1 MSKQTHDSKHLTLDE
16 RKIIQTGIENRS
28 NKVDIA
34 RTIGKDPTTIAK
46 EIWKHRTF
54 KARNQFI
61 YSSICIHRQECGGC
75 RTRCSRYEEI
85 KCNKRDRSPGAWNK
99 CPKIATCHLDK
110 YFYYA
115 TQANEE
121 YKNDLV
127 DFREGINMTT
137 SEVKKLAEILK
148 PLLDQGQS
156 LYQIKSSHKEIK
168 QCIKTLYSYIEMGV
182 FKQYG
187 IDNFSLKEQVN
198 RKQFKNKYKKRKKP
212 TNYENHKYKD
222 YIKFKEDNLEIST
235 TEMDTV
241 LNSQSGPYIQTF
253 YFEGS
258 GIMIG
263 FIHKEKTSESMAK
276 TLDVLENRL
285 GHDLYRELFSL
296 ILTDRGVEFEKVNL
310 FEFNRETGEFRTNI
324 FYCDAYQSSQK
335 PHVENTHN
343 YIRDIIPNEIDMSD
357 ITQEDL
363 NLMFSHINSPPRK
376 SLKGK
381 TPYEVFSFMM
391 STSDNANRGKEI
403 LNLLN
408 ITEIKRDEVT
418 LKPYLLKHNKK
429 KIILI
434 DKIRNTHK
442 VIIYNIHLAKGI

>member
-1 MSKQTHDSKHLTLDE
+1 MYRLSKGRYINMSKQTHDNKHLTLDE

-28 NKVDIA
+28 KKIDIA

-46 EIWKHRTF
+46 EIRKHRTF
-54 KARNQFI
+54 KPRNHFI
-61 YSSICIHRQECGGC
+61 YPSVCVHRQECGGC
-75 RTRCSRYEEI
+75 RKRCPRYEEI
-85 KCNKRDRSPGAWNK
+85 KCNKRDKSPGACNK
-99 CPKIATCHLDK
+99 CPSISKCHLDK

-115 TQANEE
+115 AYADEE
-121 YKNDLV
+121 YKTDLV

-137 SEVKKLAEILK
+137 LEVKKLAGILK

-168 QCIKTLYSYIEMGV
+168 QCIKTLYNYIEMGV
-182 FKQYG
+182 FKEYG
-187 IDNFSLKEQVN
+187 INNFSLKEQVN
-198 RKQFKNKYKKRKKP
+198 RKQFKNKYKKRKEP
-212 TNYENHKYKD
+212 ANYENHKYRD
-222 YIKFKEDNLEIST
+222 YLEFKEDNPEVPT

-276 TLDVLENRL
+276 TLDDLENKL

-296 ILTDRGVEFEKVNL
+296 ILTDRGVEFEKVSL
-310 FEFNRETGEFRTNI
+310 FEFNQENGEFRTNI

-343 YIRDIIPNEIDMSD
+343 YIRDIIPNEIDMSN
-357 ITQEDL
+357 ITQKDL
-363 NLMFSHINSPPRK
+363 DLIFSHINSTPRK

-391 STSDNANRGKEI
+391 STSDNPNRGKEI
-403 LNLLN
+403 LDLLN
-408 ITEIKRDEVT
+408 IQEIKRDEVI
-418 LKPYLLKHNKK
+418 LKPYLIKHNKNK
-429 KIILI
+429 
-434 DKIRNTHK
+434 
-442 VIIYNIHLAKGI
+442 

>member
-1 MSKQTHDSKHLTLDE
+1 MGVSTNERKVYFMSKQTHDNKHLTLNE

-28 NKVDIA
+28 NKIDIA
-34 RTIGKDPTTIAK
+34 RTIGKDPTTVAK
-46 EIWKHRTF
+46 EIRKHRTF
-54 KARNQFI
+54 KARNQFL
-61 YSSICIHRQECGGC
+61 YPSICIHRQECGGC
-75 RTRCSRYEEI
+75 KNRCSRYEEI
-85 KCNKRDRSPGAWNK
+85 KCNKRDKSPGACNK

-137 SEVKKLAEILK
+137 SEVKELAEILK

-198 RKQFKNKYKKRKKP
+198 RKQFKNKYKKRKES
-212 TNYENHKYKD
+212 TNYEEHKYND
-222 YIKFKEDNLEIST
+222 YIKFKEDNLEIPT

-276 TLDVLENRL
+276 TLDALEKKL
-285 GHDLYRELFSL
+285 GHDLYRELFTL

-310 FEFNRETGEFRTNI
+310 FEFNQETGEFRTNI

-363 NLMFSHINSPPRK
+363 NLMFSHINSTPRK

-381 TPYEVFSFMM
+381 TPYEVFRFMM
-391 STSDNANRGKEI
+391 GTSDNPNRGKEI
-403 LNLLN
+403 LNLFN

-429 KIILI
+429 K
-434 DKIRNTHK
+434 
-442 VIIYNIHLAKGI
+442 

>member
-1 MSKQTHDSKHLTLDE
+1 MSKQTHDNKHLTLDE
-16 RKIIQTGIENRS
+16 RKIIQIGIENRS

-46 EIWKHRTF
+46 EIRKHRTF
-54 KARNQFI
+54 KSRNQFI
-61 YSSICIHRQECGGC
+61 YPSICVHRQECGGC
-75 RTRCSRYEEI
+75 RKRCSRYEEI
-85 KCNKRDRSPGAWNK
+85 KCNKRDRSPGACNK
-99 CPKIATCHLDK
+99 CPNMARCHLDK

-115 TQANEE
+115 TQADEE
-121 YKNDLV
+121 YKTDLV

-137 SEVKKLAEILK
+137 LEVKELANILK

-182 FKQYG
+182 FKDYG

-198 RKQFKNKYKKRKKP
+198 RKQFKNKYKRRKEP
-212 TNYENHKYKD
+212 ANYENHKYKD
-222 YIKFKEDNLEIST
+222 YLKFKEDNPEVPT

-253 YFEGS
+253 IFEGS
-258 GIMIG
+258 SIVIG
-263 FIHKEKTSESMAK
+263 FIHEEKTSESMAK
-276 TLDVLENRL
+276 TLDDLENKL

-296 ILTDRGVEFEKVNL
+296 ILTDRGVEFEKVEL
-310 FEFNRETGEFRTNI
+310 FEFTPKTGEFRTNI

-335 PHVENTHN
+335 PHIENTHN
-343 YIRDIIPNEIDMSD
+343 YIRDIIPNEFDMSN
-357 ITQEDL
+357 ITQKDL
-363 NLMFSHINSPPRK
+363 DLMFSHINSTPRK

-391 STSDNANRGKEI
+391 STPENQKRGREI
-403 LNLLN
+403 LTLLN
-408 ITEIKRDEVT
+408 IKEIKRDEVT
-418 LKPYLLKHNKK
+418 LKPYLIKHNKNK
-429 KIILI
+429 
-434 DKIRNTHK
+434 
-442 VIIYNIHLAKGI
+442 

>member
-1 MSKQTHDSKHLTLDE
+1 
-16 RKIIQTGIENRS
+16 
-28 NKVDIA
+28 
-34 RTIGKDPTTIAK
+34 
-46 EIWKHRTF
+46 
-54 KARNQFI
+54 
-61 YSSICIHRQECGGC
+61 
-75 RTRCSRYEEI
+75 
-85 KCNKRDRSPGAWNK
+85 
-99 CPKIATCHLDK
+99 
-110 YFYYA
+110 
-115 TQANEE
+115 
-121 YKNDLV
+121 
-127 DFREGINMTT
+127 MTT
-137 SEVKKLAEILK
+137 SEVKELAEILK

-198 RKQFKNKYKKRKKP
+198 RKQFKNKYKKRKES
-212 TNYENHKYKD
+212 TNYENHKYND
-222 YIKFKEDNLEIST
+222 YIKFKEDNLEIPT

-276 TLDVLENRL
+276 TLDALEKKL
-285 GHDLYRELFSL
+285 GHDLYRELFTL

-310 FEFNRETGEFRTNI
+310 FEFNQETGEFRTNI

-363 NLMFSHINSPPRK
+363 NLMFSHINSTPRK

-381 TPYEVFSFMM
+381 TPYEVFRFMM
-391 STSDNANRGKEI
+391 GTSDNPNRGKEI
-403 LNLLN
+403 LNLFN

-429 KIILI
+429 K
-434 DKIRNTHK
+434 
-442 VIIYNIHLAKGI
+442 

>member
-1 MSKQTHDSKHLTLDE
+1 MGVSTTKGRCIIMSKQIHDNKHLTLDE

-34 RTIGKDPTTIAK
+34 RTIGKDPTTVAK
-46 EIWKHRTF
+46 EIRKHRTF
-54 KARNQFI
+54 KPRNQFI
-61 YSSICIHRQECGGC
+61 YPSICIHRQVCGGC
-75 RTRCSRYEEI
+75 KKQCSRYEEI
-85 KCNKRDRSPGAWNK
+85 KCKKRDKSPGACNK

-115 TQANEE
+115 TNANEE

-137 SEVKKLAEILK
+137 LEVKELAIILK

-156 LYQIKSSHKEIK
+156 IYQIKSSHKEIK
-168 QCIKTLYSYIEMGV
+168 QSIKTLYNYIEMGV
-182 FKQYG
+182 FKEYG
-187 IDNFSLKEQVN
+187 INNFSLKEQVN
-198 RKQFKNKYKKRKKP
+198 RKQFKNKYKKRKEAA
-212 TNYENHKYKD
+212 NYENHKYKD
-222 YIKFKEDNLEIST
+222 YLKFKEENPEVPT

-241 LNSQSGPYIQTF
+241 LNSLSGPFIQTF

-276 TLDVLENRL
+276 TLDNLEIIL
-285 GHDLYRELFSL
+285 GHDLYRELFPL
-296 ILTDRGVEFEKVNL
+296 ILTDRGVEFEKVDL
-310 FEFNRETGEFRTNI
+310 FEFNMESGEFRTNI

-343 YIRDIIPNEIDMSD
+343 YIRDIIPNEIDMSN

-363 NLMFSHINSPPRK
+363 DLMFSHINSTPRN

-381 TPYEVFSFMM
+381 TPYEVFTFMF
-391 STSDNANRGKEI
+391 SSIDNPNRGKDI
-403 LNLLN
+403 LDLLN
-408 ITEIKRDEVT
+408 IKEIKRDEVV
-418 LKPYLLKHNKK
+418 LKPYLLKNNKK
-429 KIILI
+429 K
-434 DKIRNTHK
+434 
-442 VIIYNIHLAKGI
+442 

>member
-1 MSKQTHDSKHLTLDE
+1 MGVSTLKARYIIMSKQVHDNKHLTLDE

-34 RTIGKDPTTIAK
+34 RTLGKDPTTIAK
-46 EIWKHRTF
+46 EIRNHRTF
-54 KARNQFI
+54 KPRNQFI
-61 YSSICIHRQECGGC
+61 YPSICIHRQECGGC
-75 RTRCSRYEEI
+75 KKQCPRYEEI
-85 KCNKRDRSPGAWNK
+85 KCNKRDKSPGACNK

-115 TQANEE
+115 TTANEE
-121 YKNDLV
+121 YKANLV

-137 SEVKKLAEILK
+137 LEVKELANILK
-148 PLLDQGQS
+148 PLLEQGQS
-156 LYQIKSSHKEIK
+156 LYQIKSTHKEIK
-168 QCIKTLYSYIEMGV
+168 QCIKTLYNYIEMGV

-198 RKQFKNKYKKRKKP
+198 RKQFKNKYKKRKEP
-212 TNYENHKYKD
+212 VNYENHKYKD
-222 YIKFKEDNLEIST
+222 YLKFKEENKEVPT

-241 LNSQSGPYIQTF
+241 LNSPSGPYIQTF

-258 GIMIG
+258 GLMIG
-263 FIHKEKTSESMAK
+263 FLHNEKTSESMAK
-276 TLDVLENRL
+276 TLDYLETIL

-296 ILTDRGVEFEKVNL
+296 ILTDRGVEFEKVDL
-310 FEFNRETGEFRTNI
+310 FEFNSETGEFRTNI

-343 YIRDIIPNEIDMSD
+343 YVRDIIPNEIDMSNL
-357 ITQEDL
+357 TQEDL
-363 NLMFSHINSPPRK
+363 DLMFSHINSTPRN

-381 TPYEVFSFMM
+381 TPYEVFAFMF
-391 STSDNANRGKEI
+391 SSIDNPNRGKEI
-403 LNLLN
+403 LDLLN
-408 ITEIKRDEVT
+408 IKEVKRDEVV

-429 KIILI
+429 K
-434 DKIRNTHK
+434 
-442 VIIYNIHLAKGI
+442 